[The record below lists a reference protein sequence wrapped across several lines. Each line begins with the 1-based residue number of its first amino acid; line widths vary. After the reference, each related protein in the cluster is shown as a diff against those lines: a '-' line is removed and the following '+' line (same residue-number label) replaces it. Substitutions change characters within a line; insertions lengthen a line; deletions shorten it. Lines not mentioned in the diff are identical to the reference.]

1 MLEGSGVGC
10 GLLREGALEKAEEC
24 ADKRRLEVRDKGQH
38 LLLEHS
44 QSLRDVVLEKLS
56 KLLLN
61 LRGGGVA
68 EPGGGGKLF
77 DPGRDDAAP
86 LEALVGRD
94 VEDTRT
100 RHGGGSRVREVTD
113 LEDHAHVGLQGDALV
128 GGESEH
134 PVVVHYRVHGLD
146 PVCIKVAI
154 EEDPLGKLV
163 VDLAEVAHDGGE
175 KAVLP
180 VTGGEVDVT
189 VQVLRVHDLGV
200 DISEQDGSAAL
211 SRAGLREFDLP
222 GLLEGQGAG
231 GLSRGGRSHGE
242 DAVADLEELIK
253 LDALEHKSI
262 VRVQAEAVACLDD
275 AVLELLVDLS
285 LGVKTREEISEEAME
300 DDLINLDNLGDVKV
314 AKGAHEHGVLGGVR
328 VGALKRSSDN
338 EHGLDGA
345 KAPVVVLLLG

>member
-146 PVCIKVAI
+146 PVGVEVSIKH
-154 EEDPLGKLV
+154 DPLGLGV
-163 VDLAEVAHDGGE
+163 GHGREVTHDVGQE
-175 KAVLP
+175 AVLP
-180 VTGGEVDVT
+180 LAGGKRDET
-189 VQVLRVHDLGV
+189 VQLLSLDSLGV
-200 DISEQDGSAAL
+200 EIN
-211 SRAGLREFDLP
+211 
-222 GLLEGQGAG
+222 
-231 GLSRGGRSHGE
+231 
-242 DAVADLEELIK
+242 
-253 LDALEHKSI
+253 
-262 VRVQAEAVACLDD
+262 
-275 AVLELLVDLS
+275 DLS
-285 LGVKTREEISEEAME
+285 LV
-300 DDLINLDNLGDVKV
+300 LWVPKV
-314 AKGAHEHGVLGGVR
+314 TGA
-328 VGALKRSSDN
+328 S
-338 EHGLDGA
+338 
-345 KAPVVVLLLG
+345 